1 MSREKINGGLTKGMA
16 TQSRVIQYTVCK
28 YAGKSLVLYFC
39 PKEVVT
45 GDAG

>member
-1 MSREKINGGLTKGMA
+1 MTREKINGGLTKGMA

-39 PKEVVT
+39 PKEVGT